1 MLPMPADQPDR
12 AFDRRARS
20 VRAVPCWRVVFLV
33 LLLLSGCTRARYIMQ
48 ADAQSYDAIAE
59 KAVGP
64 KWNLPPQGVF
74 RPESSRLSDVTR
86 PDRPAM
92 PPDDPAAHRLMH
104 VVDGKRGYPYW
115 HRNGNVPFVD
125 SQLWRRYLP
134 CDDQGRVVLSKEAAV
149 QLALHHSRDYQLEV
163 EDLYLSALDV
173 TFQRFQFDTQFLA
186 NTTPLLTADAKDRPG
201 TGGVAQSVFRNDS
214 TVMQLKKTTAL
225 GTSAVVGLANTIVWQ
240 FSGAQNESAFTLLN
254 FSLVQP
260 LLRFG
265 TRVRILESLTQQ
277 ERTLLAN
284 VRQLDQYRQG
294 FYTSILTG
302 RAPGEGVSRGA
313 GLGGVGASG
322 LGVTGSSGT
331 GTVGG
336 YYGLLQTLQ
345 QIRNQKFNITGLKDS
360 LAQLQELYNAGR
372 IPNPL
377 QVEQARQAL
386 YSGQTT
392 LMTNLASYETR
403 LDAYKIQLGL
413 PPDLSV
419 IVQDDLLAP
428 FRLIDDS
435 INELQDQLGD
445 NLDAV
450 RAQRMDPDV
459 EALLPII
466 DQALEYREKA
476 EQELAITQ
484 RDLQKSL
491 STLDRRREQLA
502 ALLKRPEIA
511 AGYVDTHPYKIE
523 ELDRRVERLTLNVAR
538 LEAGLSESWQQLRQ
552 LRERF
557 ETLPAEK
564 ACEQAIDLMTMLS
577 SQLLEL
583 SLAQAGARLESVTL
597 TPVELTDQQAL
608 EIARRNRR
616 DWMNARST
624 LVDNWRQIEYTA
636 NALRS
641 GLNVTIN
648 GDLRTIDNTPFK
660 FSDTTGRLQVGAT
673 FDAPLTRLAER
684 NAYRESLINY
694 QRARRSYILF
704 EDRVNQG
711 LRATLRI
718 MRLNQLNFE
727 MRRAAVVV
735 AVKQVDLARERLRE
749 PPRAAAAAGVSS
761 ISPTTA
767 RDLVSALS
775 DLLNA
780 QNDFLGQ
787 WVNYE
792 ALRMSL
798 DFELGTMQLDDYG
811 MWIDPGKIDASRGGG
826 DDAFD
831 DFPAGMTEWPDL
843 PIEDLPPGV
852 RGPNDEP
859 GERAVPPGAMEQ
871 DLPPPERKQSVR

>member
-1 MLPMPADQPDR
+1 M
-12 AFDRRARS
+12 
-20 VRAVPCWRVVFLV
+20 VRADGRWHMALMALLV
-33 LLLLSGCTRARYIMQ
+33 LSGCTRARYVMQ
-48 ADAQSYDAIAE
+48 ADAQAYDTIAE

-64 KWNLPPQGVF
+64 KWNLPPQPIF
-74 RPESSRLSDVTR
+74 RPESSRLGDVTR

-115 HRNGNVPFVD
+115 HRNGDVPFVD
-125 SQLWRRYLP
+125 SELWRRYLP
-134 CDDQGRVVLSKEAAV
+134 CDDQGRVVLSKEGAV
-149 QLALHHSRDYQLEV
+149 QMALHHSREYQFEV
-163 EDLYLSALDV
+163 EDLYLAALDL
-173 TFQRFQFDTQFLA
+173 TFQRFQFDTQFIS
-186 NTTPLLTADAKDRPG
+186 NTATQFTADAKDRPG
-201 TGGVAQSVFRNDS
+201 SGGDSQSVLSNDS
-214 TVMQLKKTTAL
+214 TVMQLRKTTAL
-225 GTSAVVGLANTIVWQ
+225 GTSAIVGLANSIVWQ
-240 FSGAQNESAFTLLN
+240 FSGAQSDSAFTLLN
-254 FSLVQP
+254 FNLVQP

-265 TRVRILESLTQQ
+265 TRVRVLEQLTQQ
-277 ERTLLAN
+277 ERSLLAN

-302 RAPGEGVSRGA
+302 RAPGEGASRGG
-313 GLGGVGASG
+313 GLGGVGSSG

-392 LMTNLASYETR
+392 LLTNLASYESR
-403 LDAYKIQLGL
+403 LDAFKIQLGL
-413 PPDLSV
+413 PPDLS
-419 IVQDDLLAP
+419 IVVRDDLLAP

-435 INELQDQLGD
+435 INELQDRLGD
-445 NLDAV
+445 NLDAA
-450 RAQRMDPDV
+450 RAQRMDPEV
-459 EALLPII
+459 EALIPIM

-476 EQELAITQ
+476 ERELAITQ
-484 RDLQKSL
+484 RDLQK
-491 STLDRRREQLA
+491 TLDNLEQRREQLT

-511 AGYVDTHPYKIE
+511 AGYVDTYPYRSE
-523 ELDRRVERLTLNVAR
+523 ELDRRVERLKLNVAR
-538 LEAGLSESWQQLRQ
+538 LESGLGESWQQLEA
-552 LRERF
+552 LRTRIA
-557 ETLPAEK
+557 TLKADQ
-564 ACEQAIDLMTMLS
+564 ACEQAIELLTTLS
-577 SQLLEL
+577 SQLLEV
-583 SLAQAGARLESVTL
+583 SLTQAGARLESVTL
-597 TPVELTDQQAL
+597 TPVELTDVQAL

-624 LVDNWRQIEYTA
+624 LIDNWRQIEYTA

-648 GDLRTIDNTPFK
+648 GDLRTIDDTPFK
-660 FSDTTGRLQVGAT
+660 FSDTTGRLQVGVA
-673 FDAPLTRLAER
+673 FDAPLTRLVER
-684 NAYRESLINY
+684 NVYRESLVNY
-694 QRARRSYILF
+694 QRARRNYMLF

-711 LRATLRI
+711 LRATLRVV
-718 MRLNQLNFE
+718 RLNQLNFE

-749 PPRAAAAAGVSS
+749 PPRAAAGAGVSS

-798 DFELGTMQLDDYG
+798 DFELGTMQLDDHG

-826 DDAFD
+826 DEEFD
-831 DFPAGMTEWPDL
+831 EFPDGHTEWPDL
-843 PIEDLPPGV
+843 PIEDLPLGV
-852 RGPNDEP
+852 RAPN
-859 GERAVPPGAMEQ
+859 AAPGAELAIPQGVQEQ
-871 DLPPPERKQSVR
+871 DLPAPDRKRLAR